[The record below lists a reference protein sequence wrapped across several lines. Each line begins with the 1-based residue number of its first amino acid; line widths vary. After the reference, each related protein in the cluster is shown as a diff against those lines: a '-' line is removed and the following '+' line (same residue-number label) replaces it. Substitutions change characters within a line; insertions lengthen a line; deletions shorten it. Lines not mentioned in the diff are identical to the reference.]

1 MVKGP
6 DLNLSL
12 VTLASMMKPSQ
23 LRIKTIRWGD
33 PRRFKS
39 CRQRFIRT
47 LFLPFLFQKL
57 TNPIR
62 LLNHAGMMYLKG
74 WGTRADI
81 KDAVNFFTLSATNGN
96 MLAAYNLAM
105 LHLGGQTKHN
115 NACQEAVKLLKKV
128 AERQFFTLSHANEA
142 FTQGHYE
149 SSLLDYLISA
159 ELGAEVGQSNAAWM
173 LTEGYGSVYDS
184 DLDTPNTAAAAASSS
199 QISTL
204 ALALYQRA
212 AEQGSTAALIRLGD
226 AHWYGRGAP
235 KDWKKAVSAYNE
247 AGKKNSARGL
257 FNLGIAHTW
266 GAGAV
271 KDAHLAKRYFDRAVV
286 AEPDA
291 ALAVQLSL
299 FLLRSQAVWEWVE
312 PKLPTKLQ
320 PLWTL
325 IRHLLMDHLQ
335 EGGGGVGSLDD
346 GSTAATFTGTTGGTI
361 SEEIKQPGFHSSR
374 FLSAVNSFL
383 DGVDDVASEMP
394 VLLVLVAA
402 LGLVLWRRRALR
414 MRAGE
419 VGGRG
424 GGQDAVLLGGRNNGG
439 EGRVGVIAAVG

>member
-1 MVKGP
+1 M
-6 DLNLSL
+6 
-12 VTLASMMKPSQ
+12 
-23 LRIKTIRWGD
+23 
-33 PRRFKS
+33 
-39 CRQRFIRT
+39 
-47 LFLPFLFQKL
+47 
-57 TNPIR
+57 TNPIH

-81 KDAVNFFTLSATNGN
+81 KDATNFFTLSSTSGN

-142 FTQGHYE
+142 FTQGHYD

-184 DLDTPNTAAAAASSS
+184 ALDTSNGSVATAASSS

-204 ALALYQRA
+204 ALVLYQRA

-271 KDAHLAKRYFDRAVV
+271 QDAHLAKRYFDRAVV

-299 FLLRSQAVWEWVE
+299 FLLRTQAVWEWVE

-335 EGGGGVGSLDD
+335 EDGGGGFGSLLNDD
-346 GSTAATFTGTTGGTI
+346 STAVTDTGTAGGHIHGDIT
-361 SEEIKQPGFHSSR
+361 QPQFYSSR

-402 LGLVLWRRRALR
+402 LGLVLWRRRVLR
-414 MRAGE
+414 MR
-419 VGGRG
+419 VGGG
-424 GGQDAVLLGGRNNGG
+424 GGGAGGGEGQGGMLLEGRNNGG
-439 EGRVGVIAAVG
+439 EGREGVVAAVDDNNEAPIRQQQQQQQQQ

>member
-1 MVKGP
+1 
-6 DLNLSL
+6 
-12 VTLASMMKPSQ
+12 
-23 LRIKTIRWGD
+23 
-33 PRRFKS
+33 
-39 CRQRFIRT
+39 
-47 LFLPFLFQKL
+47 
-57 TNPIR
+57 
-62 LLNHAGMMYLKG
+62 MYLKG
-74 WGTRADI
+74 WGTRADS
-81 KDAVNFFTLSATNGN
+81 KDAINFFTLSATNGN
-96 MLAAYNLAM
+96 LLAAYNLAM

-128 AERQFFTLSHANEA
+128 AERQFFSLSHANEA

-184 DLDTPNTAAAAASSS
+184 ALDKPNSSSSSSSSS

-226 AHWYGRGAP
+226 AHWYGRGASRE
-235 KDWKKAVSAYNE
+235 WKKAVSAYNE

-271 KDAHLAKRYFDRAVV
+271 RDAHLAKRYFDRAVV
-286 AEPDA
+286 VEPDA

-299 FLLRSQAVWEWVE
+299 FLLRTQAIWEWVE

-335 EGGGGVGSLDD
+335 EEEGGGEGSLLNGDD
-346 GSTAATFTGTTGGTI
+346 TDTTTGTGTI
-361 SEEIKQPGFHSSR
+361 SEQRKQPRFYSS
-374 FLSAVNSFL
+374 FLSATNSFL

-402 LGLVLWRRRALR
+402 LGLVLWRRRVLR

-419 VGGRG
+419 LRG
-424 GGQDAVLLGGRNNGG
+424 GGGGQQDVVVLEGRDGGG
-439 EGRVGVIAAVG
+439 EGRVGVIVAAAANDNDGEAPIHQQQQQQEQQQ